1 VWCAADEL
9 GLWGAFTFDHLVPL
23 NDLRPG
29 MARPDAVPP
38 GPQMEGWTA
47 LAALASRTR
56 SLQVGTLATGVTY
69 RHPVLLAKM
78 AVTLDH
84 ITSGRAILGVGAA
97 WHEAEHRMY
106 DIAFPPA
113 GERMGRLEELLQLFG
128 LLCTQEVT
136 DFQGR
141 YHRVREAVF
150 EPKPFRAE
158 GIPVLVGGSGRRL
171 KQIAARHAD
180 IYNGFSPPWEWRA
193 ANEELDGAVREA
205 GRDPGDLARS
215 VLTFAELSGDPE
227 REERVVRHV
236 QRTREG
242 TEEEVRRRVLVGS
255 PDDMVRI
262 ARSYEAAGVSLI
274 VMNLRPPFTTQGLDR
289 FAREV
294 LPAFGDG

>member
-1 VWCAADEL
+1 
-9 GLWGAFTFDHLVPL
+9 
-23 NDLRPG
+23 
-29 MARPDAVPP
+29 
-38 GPQMEGWTA
+38 
-47 LAALASRTR
+47 
-56 SLQVGTLATGVTY
+56 
-69 RHPVLLAKM
+69 
-78 AVTLDH
+78 
-84 ITSGRAILGVGAA
+84 
-97 WHEAEHRMY
+97 
-106 DIAFPPA
+106 
-113 GERMGRLEELLQLFG
+113 
-128 LLCTQEVT
+128 
-136 DFQGR
+136 
-141 YHRVREAVF
+141 VREAVF
-150 EPKPFRAE
+150 EPKPVRAE

-171 KQIAARHAD
+171 KRIAARHAD

-205 GRDPGDLARS
+205 GRDPDDLARS

-227 REERVVRHV
+227 REELVVRHV

-242 TEEEVRRRVLVGS
+242 TEVEVRRRVLVGS